1 MRPGGAPRTDD
12 ASILPTPVEHDRL
25 RTRQPT
31 IQRLLPGLILDGLTL
46 TLCLIVLFPILWM
59 LVTSL
64 KLPEEVAQDPYR
76 LFPRNWDVGNYPAAW
91 QSADFAR
98 FVFNSASISI
108 TAAVLQVLLCASA
121 GYAFAR
127 LPFPGRS
134 VLFGLTLA
142 TIMVP
147 PQVTIVPLFV
157 LLKNLPLTGGNGW
170 NGQGGTGLLDTYPAL
185 LAPHIVGA
193 FGIFLMRQFFLTLPG
208 ELADA
213 GRIDGASELT
223 IFSRIF
229 LPLTWPAVATL
240 AIFSFQ
246 DTWNDFLWPLVVT
259 KTDAMKTVQLAL
271 SIFQQE
277 YNTQWT
283 LLMAATTTISLPIVL
298 LFVVFQRS
306 FRQGVVLSGLK
317 G

>member
-1 MRPGGAPRTDD
+1 MALS
-12 ASILPTPVEHDRL
+12 ARL
-25 RTRQPT
+25 ALVVTYVLCG
-31 IQRLLPGLILDGLTL
+31 LLA
-46 TLCLIVLFPILWM
+46 LIVLFPVAWM

-64 KLPEEVAQDPYR
+64 KLPEEVAQNPYTMV
-76 LFPRNWDVGNYPAAW
+76 PSHWDFANYPAAW
-91 QSADFAR
+91 QSANFTR
-98 FVFNSASISI
+98 YFLNSGTISVVSAI
-108 TAAVLQVLLCASA
+108 LQVALCGAA

-127 LPFPGRS
+127 LPFPGRNF
-134 VLFGLTLA
+134 LFALTLA

-157 LLKNLPLTGGNGW
+157 LLKNVPLAGGNGL
-170 NGQGGTGLLDTYPAL
+170 NGQGGFGLLNSYPGL
-185 LAPHIVGA
+185 LAPHVIGA

-213 GRIDGASELT
+213 ARIDGAGEFT
-223 IFSRIF
+223 ICWRIF
-229 LPLTWPAVATL
+229 MPLTWPAIATL

-246 DTWNDFLWPLVVT
+246 DTWNDFLWPLVIT
-259 KTDAMKTVQLAL
+259 KTDSMKTVQLAL

-283 LLMAATTTISLPIVL
+283 LLMAAATMICIPIVI
-298 LFVVFQRS
+298 LFIAFQRS

>member
-1 MRPGGAPRTDD
+1 MRPDGAHRTNDP
-12 ASILPTPVEHDRL
+12 SILPTSAERSWR
-25 RTRQPT
+25 RTGQPAVQRT
-31 IQRLLPGLILDGLTL
+31 IPALLLGGTTIV
-46 TLCLIVLFPILWM
+46 LCLIVLFPILWM

-76 LFPRNWDVGNYPAAW
+76 LFPTHWDVGNYPAAW

-98 FVFNSASISI
+98 YVFNSASISI

-127 LPFPGRS
+127 LAFPGRN

-170 NGQGGTGLLDTYPAL
+170 SGQGGTGLLDTYAAL
-185 LAPHIVGA
+185 LAPHVVGA

-213 GRIDGASELT
+213 GRIDGAGELT
-223 IFSRIF
+223 IFWRIF

-283 LLMAATTTISLPIVL
+283 LLMAATTTISLPIVV
-298 LFVVFQRS
+298 LFIVFQRS